1 VRRPDFPSYVRAVG
15 SHGNGE
21 VLVSGA
27 ARADDVRVDTV
38 LGTLVGGLLILG
50 VTALAV
56 IAYQRSLDRPGGR
69 EGLGTMSDAF
79 GGLIDVFHP
88 AHAEAREEMRRLEH
102 QGSVTPTPGAG
113 DDPLRL
119 EFHPDGTP
127 RAVRI
132 RGPHCRY

>member
-1 VRRPDFPSYVRAVG
+1 M
-15 SHGNGE
+15 
-21 VLVSGA
+21 
-27 ARADDVRVDTV
+27 RVDTV
-38 LGTLVGGLLILG
+38 LGTVVGATLILAL
-50 VTALAV
+50 TAVAV
-56 IAYQRSLDRPGGR
+56 IAYQRSLEKPEGR
-69 EGLGTMSDAF
+69 AGLGTMSDAF

-88 AHAEAREEMRRLEH
+88 AHAEARDEMRRLEH
-102 QGSVTPTPGAG
+102 RGAVTPTPDAG

>member
-1 VRRPDFPSYVRAVG
+1 
-15 SHGNGE
+15 
-21 VLVSGA
+21 
-27 ARADDVRVDTV
+27 VDTV
-38 LGTLVGGLLILG
+38 LGTLVEAVLILG
-50 VTALAV
+50 ATTVAV
-56 IAYQRSLDRPGGR
+56 IAYQRGLEKPGAR
-69 EGLGTMSDAF
+69 AGLGSMGDAF

-88 AHAEAREEMRRLEH
+88 AHAEAREELRRLEH
-102 QGSVTPTPGAG
+102 KGPVTPTPDGG

>member
-1 VRRPDFPSYVRAVG
+1 
-15 SHGNGE
+15 
-21 VLVSGA
+21 
-27 ARADDVRVDTV
+27 VDTA
-38 LGTLVGGLLILG
+38 LGTLVGAILILG
-50 VTALAV
+50 VTAALV

-69 EGLGTMSDAF
+69 EGLDTMRDAF
-79 GGLIDVFHP
+79 GGLIEVFHP

-102 QGSVTPTPGAG
+102 KGPVTPTPEGE

>member
-1 VRRPDFPSYVRAVG
+1 
-15 SHGNGE
+15 
-21 VLVSGA
+21 
-27 ARADDVRVDTV
+27 VDTV
-38 LGTLVGGLLILG
+38 LGTPVGAILILG
-50 VTALAV
+50 MTAALV
-56 IAYQRSLDRPGGR
+56 IVYQRSLDRPGGR
-69 EGLGTMSDAF
+69 EGLGTLSGAF

-88 AHAEAREEMRRLEH
+88 AHAEAREELRRLEH
-102 QGSVTPTPGAG
+102 QGPVTPTPERE

>member
-1 VRRPDFPSYVRAVG
+1 MDT
-15 SHGNGE
+15 
-21 VLVSGA
+21 VLDTVLDTA
-27 ARADDVRVDTV
+27 LDTV
-38 LGTLVGGLLILG
+38 LGALLILG
-50 VTALAV
+50 LTALAV
-56 IAYQRSLDRPGGR
+56 VAHQRSLDRPGGR

-79 GGLIDVFHP
+79 GSLVDVFHP
-88 AHAEAREEMRRLEH
+88 AQAEAREELRRLEH
-102 QGSVTPTPGAG
+102 RGPVTPTPEGA

>member
-1 VRRPDFPSYVRAVG
+1 VYA
-15 SHGNGE
+15 
-21 VLVSGA
+21 VLV
-27 ARADDVRVDTV
+27 TV
-38 LGTLVGGLLILG
+38 VGGLLILG

-69 EGLGTMSDAF
+69 EGLGTMGDAF

-88 AHAEAREEMRRLEH
+88 AHAAARDELRQLEH
-102 QGSVTPTPGAG
+102 KGSVTPTPDAG

>member
-1 VRRPDFPSYVRAVG
+1 MP
-15 SHGNGE
+15 
-21 VLVSGA
+21 
-27 ARADDVRVDTV
+27 VDTV
-38 LGTLVGGLLILG
+38 LGTLVAAILILG
-50 VTALAV
+50 VTAALV
-56 IAYQRSLDRPGGR
+56 IAYQRSLDRPDAR
-69 EGLGTMSDAF
+69 NGLGTMSDAF

-88 AHAEAREEMRRLEH
+88 AQAEAREELRRLEH
-102 QGSVTPTPGAG
+102 KGPITPTPEAE